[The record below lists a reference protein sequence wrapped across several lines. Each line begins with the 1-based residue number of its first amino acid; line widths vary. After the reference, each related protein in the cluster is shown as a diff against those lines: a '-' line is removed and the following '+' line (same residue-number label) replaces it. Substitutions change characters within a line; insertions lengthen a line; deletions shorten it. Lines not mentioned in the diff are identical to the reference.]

1 VIDEI
6 DKRASYLKDAETGHG
21 GFRIEGDPQFFGWTT
36 PRSPATLREC
46 GRRATS
52 AFDHPQQ
59 KETIVSP
66 EATGEARARQRRHE
80 TTSMLGDIPFHFAAR
95 IDT

>member
-21 GFRIEGDPQFFGWTT
+21 GFRIEGDPQFLHLDNAAIAGHAA
-36 PRSPATLREC
+36 RM
-46 GRRATS
+46 RAPGDLT
-52 AFDHPQQ
+52 ADHPQQ
-59 KETIVSP
+59 KETIASP
-66 EATGEARARQRRHE
+66 EATGEARAPKRRHE
-80 TTSMLGDIPFHFAAR
+80 TASMPGDIPFHFAAR